1 MAMKI
6 DLLRRILAVS
16 SSVRYA
22 RPTGRARA
30 LMLSLLACITFGVAL
45 TACSSASN
53 SSSAEGGAP
62 HRPGA
67 GGSSWQNPIDGV
79 TISSLTAAQQYVNF
93 PIIALPG
100 LGNPST
106 ILVTP
111 NQAPTDTV
119 VVVQY
124 QNSSSG
130 LINVY
135 EETTSMSSTDF
146 QNMIDSWVAVNGKPE
161 TEGSSTAVT
170 LNNKL
175 PALITTTA
183 DGSNSDIRWIQGGV
197 EYTIRGPSLTQ
208 QACITFANALTA
220 AASTATT

>member
-1 MAMKI
+1 M
-6 DLLRRILAVS
+6 LA
-16 SSVRYA
+16 
-22 RPTGRARA
+22 
-30 LMLSLLACITFGVAL
+30 LLACITFGVAL
-45 TACSSASN
+45 TACSSAAN
-53 SSSAEGGAP
+53 SSPANGAEGGAVQ
-62 HRPGA
+62 RPAA
-67 GGSSWQNPIDGV
+67 GGSTWQNPIGGV
-79 TISSLTAAQQYVNF
+79 TVSSLTAAAQYVNF
-93 PIIALPG
+93 PLIAMPG

-111 NQAPTDTV
+111 NQAPADTV

-161 TEGSSTAVT
+161 TEGSLTAVT

-197 EYTIRGPSLTQ
+197 EYTIDGPSVTQ
-208 QACITFANALTA
+208 QACVTFANALTA
-220 AASTATT
+220 AASTATA